1 LPEILL
7 ACRGILNEA
16 PLFVIMTVYA
26 VKLPAIH
33 AYSALAEMLPGL
45 GGSLECGELVTQ
57 EKSAGRLLSQAVYAR
72 WQSG

>member
-1 LPEILL
+1 
-7 ACRGILNEA
+7 
-16 PLFVIMTVYA
+16 MYA

-33 AYSALAEMLPGL
+33 AHAALAEMMQGF